1 MSTGEESLAC
11 SPGLVPI
18 ICICGPSAA
27 GKTTFAAGL
36 DAQLRAVG
44 RQPLQIACDDYYRS
58 GWTPHPKFGYDTV
71 DAIDGD
77 QLRSELLSARSRR
90 LSGLRTYD
98 MRRRCV
104 GSRPV
109 DTAYDV
115 ILLEGAYG
123 PQLLLSS
130 VPLAVLVYVED
141 PLLRRL
147 WRRLLR
153 DVRERQRAPFY
164 VIRQMFQEM
173 LPGERAFILPLRQ
186 AATVIIRD
194 QTSGVAA
201 VLSALAHRGLVLD
214 T

>member
-1 MSTGEESLAC
+1 MI
-11 SPGLVPI
+11 PI

-36 DAQLRAVG
+36 DAQLRAIG
-44 RQPLQIACDDYYRS
+44 RLPLRMSCDDYYRS

-71 DAIDGD
+71 DIDGD
-77 QLRSELLSARSRR
+77 QLQRETALCPFPSPQR
-90 LSGLRTYD
+90 LAHVRHG
-98 MRRRCV
+98 RRCV

-115 ILLEGAYG
+115 ILLEAYG

-130 VPLAVLVYVED
+130 VPPAVLVYVED
-141 PLLRRL
+141 PCYGASG
-147 WRRLLR
+147 
-153 DVRERQRAPFY
+153 VGCFGMRERQRAPFY

-186 AATVIIRD
+186 SATVIIRD
-194 QTSGVAA
+194 QTVLAGLLPLPIA
-201 VLSALAHRGLVLD
+201 VWWRPNGAMPLSQLTSV
-214 T
+214 